1 MNSIQDG
8 ILATYHNS
16 LSWDQSFSILHND
29 QPVDLSVAC
38 GQPNSSTFS
47 APDQPKKVPNG
58 LIYCFDITKFAGES
72 GWSSLKK
79 MIKDSLP
86 GSDFIECRHFCAL
99 SLNSFRYTLH
109 CNRYKMLETNIPKHY
124 HPESFTQSGV
134 RIESVKRTKTP
145 GALKAFDAKALDY
158 LLKPF
163 SKARFAKSLEKFLQ
177 MGNNPESINAFKNE
191 SVLNPESANR
201 VVLKV
206 KNEIKIIP
214 VSEIKYLEA
223 NDDYVNI
230 YTKEGKFLKN
240 KTLSFYEKSLDTS
253 LFVRVHRSYLVNI
266 SEITKIEPYEK
277 EGYMLKLR
285 GGENIP
291 VSKSGFPKLKL
302 VLGI

>member
-1 MNSIQDG
+1 MIKVLIMDDEP
-8 ILATYHNS
+8 LATELVSEYLADFPQFEIQKVCHDGFEG
-16 LSWDQSFSILHND
+16 LKAIQEHK
-29 QPVDLSVAC
+29 PDLIFLDI
-38 GQPNSSTFS
+38 QM
-47 APDQPKKVPNG
+47 PKLTG
-58 LIYCFDITKFAGES
+58 FE
-72 GWSSLKK
+72 
-79 MIKDSLP
+79 
-86 GSDFIECRHFCAL
+86 
-99 SLNSFRYTLH
+99 
-109 CNRYKMLETNIPKHY
+109 MLELLDNPPAVI
-124 HPESFTQSGV
+124 FT
-134 RIESVKRTKTP
+134 TAFDAF
-145 GALKAFDAKALDY
+145 ALKAFDAHAVDY

-240 KTLSFYEKSLDTS
+240 KTLSFYEKSLDPF

>member
-1 MNSIQDG
+1 MIKVLIMDDEP
-8 ILATYHNS
+8 LATELVSEYLADFPQFEIQKVCHDGFEG
-16 LSWDQSFSILHND
+16 LKAIQEHK
-29 QPVDLSVAC
+29 PDLIFLDI
-38 GQPNSSTFS
+38 QM
-47 APDQPKKVPNG
+47 PKLTG
-58 LIYCFDITKFAGES
+58 FE
-72 GWSSLKK
+72 
-79 MIKDSLP
+79 
-86 GSDFIECRHFCAL
+86 
-99 SLNSFRYTLH
+99 
-109 CNRYKMLETNIPKHY
+109 MLELLDNPPAVI
-124 HPESFTQSGV
+124 FT
-134 RIESVKRTKTP
+134 TAFDAF
-145 GALKAFDAKALDY
+145 ALKAFDAHAVDY

-177 MGNNPESINAFKNE
+177 MGNNLESINAFKNE

-214 VSEIKYLEA
+214 INEIKYLEA

-285 GGENIP
+285 EGENIP